1 MVDLHIIFSFI
12 FDTSSNY
19 EHVCNY
25 VPYITLHMFIFKV
38 NKFGRFLLTEIH
50 LGDHRGNVIQGDTP
64 STPP

>member
-1 MVDLHIIFSFI
+1 M
-12 FDTSSNY
+12 NN